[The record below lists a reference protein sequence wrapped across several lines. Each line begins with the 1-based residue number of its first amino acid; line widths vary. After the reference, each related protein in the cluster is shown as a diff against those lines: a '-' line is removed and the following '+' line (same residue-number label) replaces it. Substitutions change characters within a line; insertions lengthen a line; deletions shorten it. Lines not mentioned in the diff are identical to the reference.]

1 MSNPFGCCSCSGML
15 CPFFFLLSICFI
27 HQEDPCKEEFGATQ
41 HPDNNLQLLNGLL
54 AFLFFGI
61 WSALIYKNHYFDI
74 RDFQCDF
81 VTCFITPRIPT
92 HTSYVKSCEA
102 IAWSPQKIGG
112 SVSCPRA
119 LWHEDRR
126 SQGVDHK
133 HKCIHV
139 HSLYCKK
146 KNKKNDHPLN
156 VINWSKRNLRSLKKS

>member
-61 WSALIYKNHYFDI
+61 WSALIYKNHYFDL
-74 RDFQCDF
+74 RDFQYDF
-81 VTCFITPRIPT
+81 YYPT
-92 HTSYVKSCEA
+92 HTDSHIVRQIMWGNSLITTKNL
-102 IAWSPQKIGG
+102 GG
-112 SVSCPRA
+112 RC
-119 LWHEDRR
+119 L
-126 SQGVDHK
+126 SQGHSDMRTGGAREWTTNTNVY
-133 HKCIHV
+133 V

-146 KNKKNDHPLN
+146 KKK
-156 VINWSKRNLRSLKKS
+156 KKWPPTQCN